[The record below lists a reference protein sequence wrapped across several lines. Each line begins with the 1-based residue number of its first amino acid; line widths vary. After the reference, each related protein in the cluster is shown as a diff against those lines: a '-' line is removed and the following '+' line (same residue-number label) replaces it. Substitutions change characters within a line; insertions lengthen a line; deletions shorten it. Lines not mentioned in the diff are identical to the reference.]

1 MFSIEFNTEIVFS
14 VWDGL
19 PRKQG
24 VPYNNK
30 HIKEWRNY
38 SMKASKSD
46 GLFWYL
52 WGCFG
57 LRTMYLFPFYRRIW
71 QPWASARPW

>member
-46 GLFWYL
+46 GLF
-52 WGCFG
+52 G
-57 LRTMYLFPFYRRIW
+57 
-71 QPWASARPW
+71 